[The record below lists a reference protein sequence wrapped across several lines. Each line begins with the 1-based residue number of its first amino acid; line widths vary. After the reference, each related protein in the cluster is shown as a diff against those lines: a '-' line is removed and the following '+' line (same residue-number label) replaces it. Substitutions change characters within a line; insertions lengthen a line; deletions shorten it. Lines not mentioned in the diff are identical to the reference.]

1 MTVISNATPLINFAA
16 INRLDILKAVFEK
29 IIIPQAVYE
38 ETTLSSFPHSQLIIQ
53 ATQSN
58 WLNVYNVTLK
68 MNNLS
73 SNLDRGEQE
82 VIALAI
88 ERNNYKV
95 LLDEKE
101 ARQIAKELKL
111 QIIGTLGVLLLA
123 KKKQVVPTI
132 RPLLDNMINVAQ
144 YWVSESLYQQVLK
157 QAGE

>member
-16 INRLDILKAVFEK
+16 INRLDILQVVFDK
-29 IIIPQAVYE
+29 IIIPHAVYQ

-53 ATQSN
+53 ATQSD
-58 WLNVYNVTLK
+58 WLDVCQVTLQ

-73 SNLDRGEQE
+73 ARLDIGEKE

-88 ERNNYKV
+88 ERNVHKV

-101 ARQIAKELKL
+101 ARRVAQEFGL
-111 QIIGTLGVLLLA
+111 QIIGTIGILLLA
-123 KKKQVVPTI
+123 KKKQVIPQI
-132 RPLLDNMINVAQ
+132 APLLDTMIDVAQ
-144 YWVSESLYQQVLK
+144 YWVSKSLYQQVLK

>member
-16 INRLDILKAVFEK
+16 INRLDILQVVFDK
-29 IIIPQAVYE
+29 IIIPHAVYQ

-53 ATQSN
+53 ATQSD
-58 WLNVYNVTLK
+58 WLDVCQVTLQ

-73 SNLDRGEQE
+73 ARLDIGEKE

-88 ERNNYKV
+88 ERNVHKV

-101 ARQIAKELKL
+101 ARRVAQEFGL
-111 QIIGTLGVLLLA
+111 QIIGTIGILLLA
-123 KKKQVVPTI
+123 KKKHVIPQI
-132 RPLLDNMINVAQ
+132 APLLDTMIDVAQ
-144 YWVSESLYQQVLK
+144 YWVSKSLYQQVLK